1 MRLNLAFFQDTGGA
15 SMYSGKVLLVP
26 VIWVLVYI
34 LNLGIDLQTLIDLI
48 RGVHC

>member
-1 MRLNLAFFQDTGGA
+1 
-15 SMYSGKVLLVP
+15 MYSGKVLLVP